1 MKWTKVFFA
10 LVFCTGL
17 VRGAAPGS
25 QLADAPKE
33 PPLVRDLRAVRKGD
47 KVALTWSNPRDAEN
61 QGSFVGHLAVARI
74 CRTISLTI
82 SDSGS
87 GCAHPA
93 RQVNLEN
100 SVAIAPIA
108 VNGKPN
114 AKTTVR
120 VIDVLY
126 EGQDHADQVQFAVYK
141 LELLDDHGR
150 SAGFSNSAAVPL
162 APVLPAKGLHSELD
176 ARGVYLIWE
185 EEAESSSSLLKFD
198 YRIYRRE
205 KGSTKRVVVPY
216 LRAVVH
222 TQEGERWSG
231 VDRDIEWEKTYF
243 YSITPVARVYSQKGH
258 LISEIE
264 GDDSAPLEVFTH
276 DVFPP
281 AVPERL
287 LPFVSHIPG
296 EKFVDLLWAP
306 NPEKDI
312 SGYNLY
318 RREDNSKPVR
328 INSAP
333 ITMLSFQDVNVLAG
347 HKYLYC
353 ISAVDA
359 HGNESATSSET
370 TAELP

>member
-1 MKWTKVFFA
+1 MKWNKVFFA
-10 LVFCTGL
+10 LVFCAASA
-17 VRGAAPGS
+17 RGAAPGS
-25 QLADAPKE
+25 PLADAPKE

-61 QGSFVGHLAVARI
+61 QGSFPGHLAVARI
-74 CRTISLTI
+74 CRTISSTI
-82 SDSGS
+82 SDSRS
-87 GCAHPA
+87 GCAHPV

-100 SVAIAPIA
+100 SAAIAPIA
-108 VNGKPN
+108 VQGKLI

-120 VIDVLY
+120 VIDVLQ
-126 EGQDHADQVQFAVYK
+126 EGQDHADQLQFAVYK

-198 YRIYRRE
+198 YRICRRE

-222 TQEGERWSG
+222 TREGERWSG
-231 VDRDIEWEKTYF
+231 VDRDIEWEKTYL
-243 YSITPVARVYSQKGH
+243 YSVTPVTRVYSQEGH
-258 LISEIE
+258 LIGEIE

-287 LPFVSHIPG
+287 LPFVGHIPG
-296 EKFVDLLWAP
+296 QKFVDLLWAP
-306 NPEKDI
+306 NTENDI
-312 SGYNLY
+312 SGYNVY
-318 RREDNSKPVR
+318 RREENSPPVR
-328 INSAP
+328 MNSVP

-353 ISAVDA
+353 ISAVDV
-359 HGNESATSSET
+359 HGNESARSPET